1 MKDQYGDVAVAR
13 DIDDSAHPGGGHV
26 AVLTIDRPPHNH
38 VSVELMRDLADALDH
53 IDAERELR
61 ASVLMS
67 AGKSFCAGADL
78 VSPSGIV
85 NPNAKEGINAL
96 YVEAVRL
103 FAAKKPIVAAVQGAA
118 VGAGLGLALVADF
131 RVASPEARFTANFV
145 KLGFHPG
152 FGISHTL
159 PRVIGEQ
166 RAALMCL
173 TGRRIKAEE
182 ALAWGL
188 VDEVVPAAELKD
200 AALRLARELAEA
212 APLAV
217 QATRATLRRGLAET
231 VKAQTD
237 HEFIVQ
243 SALRRTND
251 FAEGVRAVAERRPGK
266 FTAT

>member
-1 MKDQYGDVAVAR
+1 MKSQYGEVALEQ
-13 DIDDSAHPGGGHV
+13 DGHV

-38 VSVELMRDLADALDH
+38 VSVELMKNLADALDD
-53 IDAERELR
+53 IDAERGLR
-61 ASVLMS
+61 ASVLCS

-78 VSPSGIV
+78 NAPSGLSVGGPV
-85 NPNAKEGINAL
+85 NTL
-96 YVEAVRL
+96 YIEAVRL
-103 FAAKKPIVAAVQGAA
+103 FRAKKPIIAAVQGAA
-118 VGAGLGLALVADF
+118 IGAGLGLALVADF
-131 RVASPEARFTANFV
+131 RIAAPEARFASNFV

-159 PRVIGEQ
+159 ARVVGEQ

-188 VDEVVPAAELKD
+188 VDEVVPQADLRE
-200 AALRLARELAEA
+200 AALKLAHEIAEN

-217 QATRATLRRGLAET
+217 EATRKTLRKGLADK

-237 HEFIVQ
+237 LEFVEQ
-243 SALRRTND
+243 TELRKTKD
-251 FAEGVRAVAERRPGK
+251 FAEGVKAVAERRPGK
-266 FTAT
+266 FVGA